1 MRPAAATLAEAAA
14 RGAWPRPQISS
25 TATNTL
31 RRLLEADA
39 AGRKPAADAGSGP
52 GLLLEEEEDA
62 ELLMTGVSGTA
73 GTAASASASG
83 GGGGGGSYTTRLQQ
97 WVAQHG
103 GAAAASARRYASLS
117 AAAAAAWRY
126 FEALQRHGIA
136 DLYHYNVM
144 LAHAVQSEDELL
156 RLSG

>member
-1 MRPAAATLAEAAA
+1 VRPAAATLAEAAA

-39 AGRKPAADAGSGP
+39 AGRKPAVDAGSGP
-52 GLLLEEEEDA
+52 GRLPEEEEA
-62 ELLMTGVSGTA
+62 ELLMAGVSGTA
-73 GTAASASASG
+73 GTAASAS
-83 GGGGGGSYTTRLQQ
+83 GGGGGSYTTRLQQ